1 MTVAQEPVIIAG
13 AGPGGLSL
21 ALLLHQRGIPFR
33 VYEAVQ
39 ELKPLGV
46 GINLLPHSVR
56 VFQNLGVMETL
67 LAHGVETGTLL
78 FCNKFGQQ
86 IKAEP
91 RGKRAGYKYPQIS
104 IHRGF
109 LQMILYHALVKR
121 AGGGVVQTGHALE
134 SWQNEADGVGVTLR
148 TAAGEAKTVTG
159 RCLIAADGIKSTARQ
174 RLYPDEGA
182 PLYSGNLLWRFTTL
196 QPPFLDGHT
205 MVMAGHYKQK
215 VVSYPITKVDD
226 EGVALINWIAELHRP
241 DWQQLDQNWIHQ
253 VSKEVFCA
261 PYANWKFDWLDVPG
275 AIDDAEAIYEY
286 PMTDRDPLPQWTFG
300 HMTLLGDAAHPMY
313 PIGSNGASQ
322 AVLDAEI
329 LANELASGKPLL
341 AALASYEAVRRP
353 ATAKIVQAN
362 RKEGPDIILEIAEER
377 APNGFTNI
385 AEVISEYELEV
396 ISSRYKQT
404 AGFDVKQVNR

>member
-1 MTVAQEPVIIAG
+1 MTLAQEPVIIAG

-56 VFQNLGVMETL
+56 VFHDLGVMDTL

-78 FCNKFGQQ
+78 FCNKFGQH

-109 LQMILYHALVKR
+109 LQMILYRALVQR

-134 SWQNEADGVGVTLR
+134 SWQDEADGVTVTLR
-148 TAAGEAKTVTG
+148 TAAGEAVTVTG

-174 RLYPDEGA
+174 HLYPDEGP

-196 QPPFLDGHT
+196 QPPYLDGRT

-215 VVSYPITKVDD
+215 LVCYPITNADD
-226 EGVALINWIAELHRP
+226 DGVALINWIAELYRP
-241 DWQQLDQNWIHQ
+241 DWQQLD
-253 VSKEVFCA
+253 
-261 PYANWKFDWLDVPG
+261 
-275 AIDDAEAIYEY
+275 
-286 PMTDRDPLPQWTFG
+286 
-300 HMTLLGDAAHPMY
+300 
-313 PIGSNGASQ
+313 
-322 AVLDAEI
+322 
-329 LANELASGKPLL
+329 
-341 AALASYEAVRRP
+341 
-353 ATAKIVQAN
+353 
-362 RKEGPDIILEIAEER
+362 
-377 APNGFTNI
+377 
-385 AEVISEYELEV
+385 
-396 ISSRYKQT
+396 
-404 AGFDVKQVNR
+404 